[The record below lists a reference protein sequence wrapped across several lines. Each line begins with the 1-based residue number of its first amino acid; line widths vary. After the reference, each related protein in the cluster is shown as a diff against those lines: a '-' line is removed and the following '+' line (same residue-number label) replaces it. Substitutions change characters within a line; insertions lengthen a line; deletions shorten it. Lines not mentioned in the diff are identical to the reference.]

1 MVCVS
6 KLRLVFLFMFFYLYI
21 FIIYS
26 LISHINNN
34 NNNNYNNKIVC
45 WDTFDA
51 DEIWAS
57 TNGRERG
64 GAGGGD
70 RHHGSMS
77 DHIGGPPPPGVHR
90 RIGGMAPPPGGFDS
104 GRWQRGVALPAS
116 DDTRTL
122 NNRGRAD
129 SGGGASGRGSF
140 GRGGGGDY
148 EADNPNDLWDDPVSS
163 STFGAASDFSAFGG
177 SLENDAP
184 PPRGRTS
191 NNGGGMESFELSDL
205 SKAAAAFESELHG
218 HQKAGIV
225 VDSSREGA
233 DDEDVGEDA
242 VTRTVDLSRPLA
254 STGTTIRSGSGDHVN
269 VFEDFGGVDEDA
281 VGTEVEVEVEEEDL
295 PIKSST
301 GETNASS
308 RLMKMIGVS
317 GTGEASGGGSPTAAN
332 PTDSDKPVPDGGS
345 IGVDDAAPIPS
356 NPWGATASSLSTN
369 PWGDLDS
376 FGKQANTTKIAAQ
389 RKQQEEELLHQRQ
402 QLQKQEEEKK
412 HWEAVQAKQSAE
424 MRAAQQEQLERIKQQ
439 QNQVELV
446 LIERISNILETSW
459 GRSDLTSILSTM
471 HANDSRVIAILTTVE
486 ALRSLIARH
495 PQRIQLGRDPTVG
508 AEMAALRM
516 TNAQWQ
522 VHQTQAQAQLVA
534 AQQLQ
539 AVQEQELQ
547 RRRLIQDEQ
556 TRLQQQAKAESM
568 ARAEEEKQQLLV
580 VTDAPW
586 FYADP
591 QGNIQGPFGGD
602 EMRQWLEAGYF
613 KGDLPISQSRGG
625 PFRAL
630 TFYFPDANNAFHP
643 TKPYAGRDSSIVE
656 TKARAE
662 VEAKA
667 REKAAARA
675 EVESNARTDA
685 SGHVNA
691 DSAGKS
697 NQSSK
702 LKMMLGLG
710 AESSNGGGM
719 IGGLPVQEPV
729 STSALV
735 PAVKKQNKKTHQK
748 QQVVPIE
755 VPTAPAWGGVA
766 SAGPSA
772 ERKKTMSE
780 IQLEEAREA
789 ARREKESG
797 DSGRSGGGWAN
808 IAASGGSTA
817 WGGAAVLTP
826 AAVVSPP
833 TVTVAGLGTATSTT
847 AAWNKPSVTAVI
859 PQTATAPTAK
869 KQSSNKAAAVDDNFG
884 ANGRMSPSLELWCKE
899 QMERLNGTD
908 DLTLIQFCMT
918 LTDRDEI
925 RQYLTAYLGSSPQ
938 VTTFATEF
946 IRRKLGESGKKEEWE
961 SAGGKRKKKAGK

>member
-1 MVCVS
+1 
-6 KLRLVFLFMFFYLYI
+6 MFHLLLLI
-21 FIIYS
+21 FILLLLDFTI
-26 LISHINNN
+26 ITIC
-34 NNNNYNNKIVC
+34 NKIVC

-57 TNGRERG
+57 TNSRERG
-64 GAGGGD
+64 GGGGD
-70 RHHGSMS
+70 RHHGPMS

-90 RIGGMAPPPGGFDS
+90 RIGGDNDHHRGSGGGGGGMAPPPGGFDS

-129 SGGGASGRGSF
+129 SGGGSGRGNF
-140 GRGGGGDY
+140 GGTGRGGGGDY
-148 EADNPNDLWDDPVSS
+148 EADKPNDLWDDPVSS
-163 STFGAASDFSAFGG
+163 STFGAASDFSSFGG
-177 SLENDAP
+177 SLDNDVP
-184 PPRGRTS
+184 PPRVRIIR
-191 NNGGGMESFELSDL
+191 NGGGMESFELSDL

-218 HQKAGIV
+218 HQIA

-233 DDEDVGEDA
+233 NDEDVGEDTL
-242 VTRTVDLSRPLA
+242 TRTVDLSRPLA

-281 VGTEVEVEVEEEDL
+281 AATEVGEEEEDL

-301 GETNASS
+301 GQSNASS

-345 IGVDDAAPIPS
+345 IPGVDDAAPIPS
-356 NPWGATASSLSTN
+356 NPWGAPASLLSTN
-369 PWGDLDS
+369 PWGDTDS
-376 FGKQANTTKIAAQ
+376 FGKQANETKIAAQ
-389 RKQQEEELLHQRQ
+389 RMQQGEELLHQRQ

-412 HWEAVQAKQSAE
+412 HWEAVQAKQAAE
-424 MRAAQQEQLERIKQQ
+424 MQAAQQEQLERIKQQ

-486 ALRSLIARH
+486 ALRLLIARH
-495 PQRIQLGRDPTVG
+495 PQRIQLGRDPAVG
-508 AEMAALRM
+508 AEIAALRM

-522 VHQTQAQAQLVA
+522 VHQTQSQLVA

-539 AVQEQELQ
+539 SAQEQELQ
-547 RRRLIQDEQ
+547 RRRQIQDEQ
-556 TRLQQQAKAESM
+556 AQLHQQAKAEAM

-630 TFYFPDANNAFHP
+630 TSYFPDANNAFHP
-643 TKPYAGRDSSIVE
+643 TKPYAGRDSSNVE
-656 TKARAE
+656 TKVREE

-667 REKAAARA
+667 REKAVGRA
-675 EVESNARTDA
+675 KVESNARTDA
-685 SGHVNA
+685 TGHVNA
-691 DSAGKS
+691 DSSGKS

-710 AESSNGGGM
+710 AKLSNGGGT

-729 STSALV
+729 STSEVV

-748 QQVVPIE
+748 QDQLVVPIE
-755 VPTAPAWGGVA
+755 LPTAPAWGGVA
-766 SAGPSA
+766 SASPSA
-772 ERKKTMSE
+772 GLKKTMSE
-780 IQLEEAREA
+780 IQSEEAREA

-817 WGGAAVLTP
+817 WGGAAVLNP
-826 AAVVSPP
+826 PP
-833 TVTVAGLGTATSTT
+833 TITVAGLGTATSTT
-847 AAWNKPSVTAVI
+847 ATWNKPSVTAVI
-859 PQTATAPTAK
+859 PQTATALTAK
-869 KQSSNKAAAVDDNFG
+869 KQSSNKAAAVNDNFG
-884 ANGRMSPSLELWCKE
+884 ANGRMSPSLELWCTE
-899 QMERLNGTD
+899 QMERLNGTV

-925 RQYLTAYLGSSPQ
+925 RQYLTAYLGSSTH
-938 VTTFATEF
+938 VSTFATEF
-946 IRRKLGESGKKEEWE
+946 IRRKLGESGKKYEWE
-961 SAGGKRKKKAGK
+961 SAGGKRKKKVGK

>member
-1 MVCVS
+1 MVIQFIC
-6 KLRLVFLFMFFYLYI
+6 FFFTFFFSYI
-21 FIIYS
+21 FILPLDFTTTI
-26 LISHINNN
+26 IT
-34 NNNNYNNKIVC
+34 NKIVC

-57 TNGRERG
+57 YNSRERG

-70 RHHGSMS
+70 RHHGPMS
-77 DHIGGPPPPGVHR
+77 EPPPPGVHR
-90 RIGGMAPPPGGFDS
+90 RIGGDNDHRRGSGGGGMAPPPGGFDS

-129 SGGGASGRGSF
+129 SGGGSGRGSF
-140 GRGGGGDY
+140 GGTGRIGGDY

-163 STFGAASDFSAFGG
+163 STYGAASDFSAFGG
-177 SLENDAP
+177 SLENDVP

-191 NNGGGMESFELSDL
+191 NNGGGMESFELSDI

-218 HQKAGIV
+218 HHKVGSA
-225 VDSSREGA
+225 VDSSREGTN
-233 DDEDVGEDA
+233 DEDVGEDA

-281 VGTEVEVEVEEEDL
+281 AVTEVEEEEEDL
-295 PIKSST
+295 PIKSGT
-301 GETNASS
+301 GESNASS

-317 GTGEASGGGSPTAAN
+317 GTGEASGGGSPTDAN
-332 PTDSDKPVPDGGS
+332 PTDSKKPVLDVGS
-345 IGVDDAAPIPS
+345 IPVVDDVAPIPS
-356 NPWGATASSLSTN
+356 NPWGAPASSLSTN
-369 PWGDLDS
+369 PWGDMDS
-376 FGKQANTTKIAAQ
+376 FGKQANETKIAAQ
-389 RKQQEEELLHQRQ
+389 RKQEEELLHQRQ

-412 HWEAVQAKQSAE
+412 HWEAVQAKQAAE
-424 MRAAQQEQLERIKQQ
+424 MRAAQQEQLEQIKQQ

-459 GRSDLTSILSTM
+459 GRSDLTSILSTL

-486 ALRSLIARH
+486 ALRSLIVRH

-522 VHQTQAQAQLVA
+522 VHQTRAQAQLVA

-539 AVQEQELQ
+539 AAQEQELQ
-547 RRRLIQDEQ
+547 RRRQIQDEQ
-556 TRLQQQAKAESM
+556 ARLQQQAKAEAM

-613 KGDLPISQSRGG
+613 KGNLPISQSRGG

-630 TFYFPDANNAFHP
+630 TTYFPDVNNAFHP
-643 TKPYAGRDSSIVE
+643 TKPYAERDSSNVE
-656 TKARAE
+656 TKARVE
-662 VEAKA
+662 EEAKT

-685 SGHVNA
+685 RSLVNA

-710 AESSNGGGM
+710 AESSNGGGT
-719 IGGLPVQEPV
+719 IRGFQVQEPV
-729 STSALV
+729 SASAVV
-735 PAVKKQNKKTHQK
+735 PTVKKQNKKTHQK
-748 QQVVPIE
+748 QDQLVVPNE

-772 ERKKTMSE
+772 GQKKTMSE

-847 AAWNKPSVTAVI
+847 AAWNKPSVTAII
-859 PQTATAPTAK
+859 PQTATVPTAK
-869 KQSSNKAAAVDDNFG
+869 KQSSNKVAAVDDNFG

-946 IRRKLGESGKKEEWE
+946 IRRKLGESEKKEEWE
-961 SAGGKRKKKAGK
+961 SAGGKRKKKVGK

>member
-1 MVCVS
+1 M
-6 KLRLVFLFMFFYLYI
+6 
-21 FIIYS
+21 
-26 LISHINNN
+26 ISHINNN
-34 NNNNYNNKIVC
+34 NNNNNNNNSNIKIVC

-57 TNGRERG
+57 YNSRERG
-64 GAGGGD
+64 GAGGGGGGGD
-70 RHHGSMS
+70 RHHGLMS

-90 RIGGMAPPPGGFDS
+90 RIGGDNDHRRGSAGGGGGMAPPPGGFDS

-129 SGGGASGRGSF
+129 SGGGSGRGSF
-140 GRGGGGDY
+140 GGTGRGGGGDY

-177 SLENDAP
+177 SLENDVP

-191 NNGGGMESFELSDL
+191 NNGGGMES
-205 SKAAAAFESELHG
+205 
-218 HQKAGIV
+218 
-225 VDSSREGA
+225 EGA
-233 DDEDVGEDA
+233 NDEDVGEDA

-281 VGTEVEVEVEEEDL
+281 AATEVEVEEEEEDL

-376 FGKQANTTKIAAQ
+376 FGKQANKTKIAAQ

-495 PQRIQLGRDPTVG
+495 PQRIQLGLDPTVG

-556 TRLQQQAKAESM
+556 TRLQQQAKAEAM

-675 EVESNARTDA
+675 EVESNACTDA

-710 AESSNGGGM
+710 AESSNGGGT

-729 STSALV
+729 STSV
-735 PAVKKQNKKTHQK
+735 PAAKKQNKNTHQK
-748 QQVVPIE
+748 QDQQDVPIE

-772 ERKKTMSE
+772 GRKKTMSE
-780 IQLEEAREA
+780 IQLEEARES

-833 TVTVAGLGTATSTT
+833 TVTVAGLGTATSTM

-859 PQTATAPTAK
+859 PQTAAAPTAK

-961 SAGGKRKKKAGK
+961 SAGGKRKKKTGK